1 MGKRTKGPSK
11 IDHSIYETHI
21 TFSEYRWIING
32 GSNSFHSLKAP
43 VSTDEDAA
51 LLRALYAHVM
61 MYNRDINIS

>member
-1 MGKRTKGPSK
+1 MAHLMGKRTKGPSK

-51 LLRALYAHVM
+51 LQSIVCTC
-61 MYNRDINIS
+61 NDV